1 MLFSTSTD
9 PLGGLSSIATSFF
22 ADIKPFVILV
32 LGIALAFFVLDIII
46 GIITNK
52 KNVDIS
58 NNSK

>member
-9 PLGGLSSIATSFF
+9 PLGGLGSIATIFF

-52 KNVDIS
+52 KNVDS
-58 NNSK
+58 NNNSK